1 MTDAIRVT
9 AHNSRVGNP
18 DHNDRTFDLD
28 AADHIDQSRC
38 GENLYWTCYCFEP
51 FTHAEREKL
60 LMRDD
65 DYIHRF
71 SAAERMFYQE
81 NFTDFIEHRNE
92 KRRKQR
98 NKTTSMEDYINARN
112 TRPEETLFYVG
123 DMNNHAKKEHVQAI
137 LQEFFEWH
145 QRRFPL
151 AVFLDWSLHC
161 DERGAPHIHLR
172 KVWTA
177 HDNEGRLYVGQDA
190 SLKEMSVEPS
200 GAGKK
205 ARYNN
210 RKVTYT
216 KEALEKLQEIAK
228 SHGYTIETTPREKS
242 KSGRSLD
249 EHIAEKKKEEA
260 AEAEARAAAANE
272 RAREAEAR
280 ATTAKAAE
288 RRAIASVALLT
299 RQQQERLQA
308 VSSALDKLDA
318 TGWTVALKTLD
329 DALKGFTLKPST
341 TEAKTNAKAAR
352 DAVESIADSL
362 QALRAF
368 ATSAGETTEQA
379 KAYALMQRRLT
390 RTRNAVARAEKQRR
404 ETEEAT
410 KRLAAQAEA
419 DRAKRWQAFL
429 QEMQRTLDDALSKQQ
444 QESDNKEKERAKEH
458 QQKMKDL
465 DKEADRRADER
476 VRERMSK
483 LRDEESSLRTSIS
496 TSKST
501 LTDLQSQIATAQR
514 QITPITTA
522 LCAKPSVDELLHAAH
537 VINEAKNTYGS
548 GSSSDERNIVQEI
561 GRAREHRGRNNSYS
575 SPEY

>member
-1 MTDAIRVT
+1 MTDTAVRVT

-18 DHNDRTFDLD
+18 DHNDRNFDLD

-38 GENLYWTCYCFEP
+38 GENLYWTCFCFEP

-98 NKTTSMEDYINARN
+98 NKITTMDDYINARN

-137 LQEFFEWH
+137 LQEFFQWH
-145 QRRFPL
+145 QRRFPK
-151 AVFLDWSLHC
+151 AVFLNWALHC

-177 HDNEGRLYVGQDA
+177 HDEDGRLFVGQNA
-190 SLKEMSVEPS
+190 SLMQMGVEPS
-200 GAGKK
+200 GTGKK

-216 KEALEKLQEIAK
+216 REALEKLQEIAK

-249 EHIAEKKKEEA
+249 EYIAEEKRKEA
-260 AEAEARAAAANE
+260 AEAEAAAKEATAKAAAA
-272 RAREAEAR
+272 R
-280 ATTAKAAE
+280 AAE

-318 TGWTVALKTLD
+318 TRWTAALATLD
-329 DALKGFTLKPST
+329 DALKGFTMKPST
-341 TEAKTNAKAAR
+341 QQARVDAKVAREAV
-352 DAVESIADSL
+352 DSIAESL
-362 QALRAF
+362 DALRAF

-379 KAYALMQRRLT
+379 KAYASMQRRLT

-410 KRLAAQAEA
+410 KRLAAQAAA
-419 DRAKRWQAFL
+419 DRAEQGQAFL
-429 QEMQRTLDDALSKQQ
+429 QEMQRTLDEALAKQQ

-458 QQKMKDL
+458 QRKLADL
-465 DKEADRRADER
+465 DKEAER
-476 VRERMSK
+476 KAQEHMSK
-483 LRDEESSLRTSIS
+483 LRDEESKLRANIT
-496 TSKST
+496 THQST
-501 LTDLQSQIATAQR
+501 LDNLQSQIATAQR

-522 LCAKPSVDELLHAAH
+522 LCAKPQVDDLLQAAKTLH
-537 VINEAKNTYGS
+537 EAKNTLAGRA
-548 GSSSDERNIVQEI
+548 DEKTIVQEI
-561 GRAREHRGRNNSYS
+561 AKARELRGRNNSYS